1 MLADS
6 EIIGQF
12 DQHSAVAVLTLRDIT
27 ELVKHEE
34 DLRFTVRLRDEFLA
48 VASHELRTPI
58 STLTL
63 QTESLL
69 RGGNG
74 TVSDDRLR
82 KKLATILNQI
92 ARLSQLVDV
101 LLDVSRLIEGR
112 LDLKA
117 EEVDLGSIAA
127 DAIDMLREP
136 AERAG
141 TPIRLNTH
149 QAVLGRWD
157 RLRVGQVV
165 TNLISNAIKFG
176 RGQPVEVDVEMAG
189 DRARLRVRDQGVG
202 VSSDMRDRIFG
213 RYERAYASH
222 GIPGLGLGLWITKQ
236 IVDACGGSIRVDS
249 QPGAGST
256 FTVELPRAR

>member
-1 MLADS
+1 SLPVPLLLLEPGQGHVLFANQASVALCGRPLSRGVALDDLASFRAPDSEGGAPIRVAELAPASPAARIHGRRVVCGSRCMLADS
-6 EIIGQF
+6 ELIGQV

-34 DLRFTVRLRDEFLA
+34 DLRFTVRLRDEFLS

-69 RGGNG
+69 RTGNG
-74 TVSDDRLR
+74 GVIDERLR

-117 EEVDLGSIAA
+117 EEVDLTSLA
-127 DAIDMLREP
+127 
-136 AERAG
+136 
-141 TPIRLNTH
+141 
-149 QAVLGRWD
+149 
-157 RLRVGQVV
+157 
-165 TNLISNAIKFG
+165 
-176 RGQPVEVDVEMAG
+176 
-189 DRARLRVRDQGVG
+189 
-202 VSSDMRDRIFG
+202 
-213 RYERAYASH
+213 
-222 GIPGLGLGLWITKQ
+222 
-236 IVDACGGSIRVDS
+236 
-249 QPGAGST
+249 
-256 FTVELPRAR
+256 